1 MNSIEPFGLL
11 MNMSSPSVEN
21 RALSGEDEAPPTDD
35 KALPQPINNFAAGN
49 HGFQAGAITGNV
61 NAEFHHH
68 APATVRLEHAQRPV
82 L

>member
-1 MNSIEPFGLL
+1 MNSIEPFGLPL
-11 MNMSSPSVEN
+11 NMNPPLVEN

-49 HGFQAGAITGNV
+49 HGFQADSITGNV

-68 APATVRLEHAQRPV
+68 APATVRLEYVQRPV